1 MKFVEEGQLNVFLL
15 IFHPI
20 LWFSKVCYRP
30 QKKKPWKHDHR
41 LESFDPN
48 VKVILEEYFQMSS
61 LHVFYAIFEQ

>member
-1 MKFVEEGQLNVFLL
+1 MIKCFSSNISPNFMVFKDLL
-15 IFHPI
+15 QA
-20 LWFSKVCYRP
+20 SE
-30 QKKKPWKHDHR
+30 KKTWKHDHR